1 MFQPSVAYLGKALL
15 DLFYPHTCAGCG
27 SALLPPY
34 AGVCASCLSSFP
46 ATGFLDL
53 PDNPVAQIFWGR
65 LPVTRAAACCYFNKK
80 TRVQSI
86 LHQIKYH
93 YRKDAGFQLGQWMG
107 AQLQMT
113 SWPNDIDLLLPMPL
127 HRAREEERGYNQA
140 ALLCEGI
147 SSMTGLQTAGGC
159 IIRQAATNSQTRQD
173 RAARWENM
181 QGVFKV
187 ADPGALQNQKLVLVD
202 DVITTGATLEAMGA
216 ELMKVPGIRLH
227 ILCFAFTQKH

>member
-1 MFQPSVAYLGKALL
+1 M
-15 DLFYPHTCAGCG
+15 
-27 SALLPPY
+27 
-34 AGVCASCLSSFP
+34 P
-46 ATGFLDL
+46 A
-53 PDNPVAQIFWGR
+53 NPVAQIFWGR

-147 SSMTGLQTAGGC
+147 SSMTGLPTAGGC

-187 ADPGALQNQKLVLVD
+187 ADPGALQDQKLVLVD

-216 ELMKVPGIRLH
+216 ELMKVPGIELH
-227 ILCFAFTQKH
+227 ILCFAFTQKQ